1 MRSAVHGLA
10 LALSLL
16 WIAGAAMVT
25 AAPSASSLAQ
35 VVIARDAQHVAMPGC
50 TDCDGRTTTG
60 PACQNLCAAPAA
72 AILPGTVADALILRH
87 RGWTVARVQ
96 ARGRASPPVPRPPN
110 SIL

>member
-35 VVIARDAQHVAMPGC
+35 VVIARDAQHVAIPG
-50 TDCDGRTTTG
+50 
-60 PACQNLCAAPAA
+60 
-72 AILPGTVADALILRH
+72 
-87 RGWTVARVQ
+87 
-96 ARGRASPPVPRPPN
+96 
-110 SIL
+110 